1 MIKFIK
7 ELYEKYREIVNYLIA
22 GVLTTVVSLGIYY
35 GLTFTILDPE
45 NPFQLQVANVLS
57 WIGAVV
63 FAYFINR
70 SFVFRSENKNKL
82 TEFIAFVAGR
92 VGTLLMDMGTM
103 FLMVTVMH
111 IDDRI
116 AKLVAQVIVTVGNYV
131 ISKLLVFNSKDKSES
146 NEEND
151 SAENKVVE
159 NN

>member
-1 MIKFIK
+1 MIRLIK
-7 ELYEKYREIVNYLIA
+7 DLYEKYREIVNYLIA
-22 GVLTTVVSLGIYY
+22 GVLTTIVSLGIYY
-35 GLTFTILDPE
+35 GMTFTILDPN
-45 NPFQLQVANVLS
+45 NPFQLQVANVIS

-82 TEFIAFVAGR
+82 KEFIAFVAGR

-103 FLMVTVMH
+103 FLMVTVLH

-116 AKLVAQVIVTVGNYV
+116 AKLVVQVIVTVGNYV

-151 SAENKVVE
+151 SAENRVVE